1 MRKRTDYFVGA
12 SIVAFA
18 AAGCASTAP
27 YANAPSDPYAAA
39 LYTGAPQPDVG
50 DLYAGLYA
58 PAQTSSNGAPL
69 ELVSYAGIE
78 GARRAHQ
85 LYSKAEAEALDGR
98 CEASV
103 RPNASESMI
112 DIAELC
118 DVPLQ
123 MLVEF
128 NPGVADISYST
139 DGARVRI
146 PGGLESPQ
154 GAFAMSDQL
163 VLLDAVQ
170 PGDTLEK
177 IAYRLNVSETSLA
190 NLNPGVDWTNPKV
203 GQAFVKPAAAAA
215 VTGAPAHEASEP
227 APAWQGYSGLA
238 ASGGTVAGGGGATPH
253 APYQLTPV
261 KAYARA
267 AGVYPDDRLEVD
279 REFVKAG
286 GKVEV
291 TARAEPGASVTFYS
305 GESPGAMT
313 KSKTVRANE
322 NGRATAVISV
332 KKKSNMGGVVF
343 GARQQGSSETQYSE
357 RVGVIQLEE
366 NGAPGAGSEGSDEE

>member
-1 MRKRTDYFVGA
+1 MIGDADIAALGADGAERNERAANVERKRVARDLLHAGKGA
-12 SIVAFA
+12 AIGA
-18 AAGCASTAP
+18 A
-27 YANAPSDPYAAA
+27 
-39 LYTGAPQPDVG
+39 
-50 DLYAGLYA
+50 
-58 PAQTSSNGAPL
+58 
-69 ELVSYAGIE
+69 
-78 GARRAHQ
+78 
-85 LYSKAEAEALDGR
+85 
-98 CEASV
+98 
-103 RPNASESMI
+103 
-112 DIAELC
+112 
-118 DVPLQ
+118 
-123 MLVEF
+123 
-128 NPGVADISYST
+128 
-139 DGARVRI
+139 
-146 PGGLESPQ
+146 
-154 GAFAMSDQL
+154 
-163 VLLDAVQ
+163 
-170 PGDTLEK
+170 
-177 IAYRLNVSETSLA
+177 
-190 NLNPGVDWTNPKV
+190 
-203 GQAFVKPAAAAA
+203 
-215 VTGAPAHEASEP
+215 
-227 APAWQGYSGLA
+227 
-238 ASGGTVAGGGGATPH
+238 GGTVAGGGRATPH

-313 KSKTVRANE
+313 KSKTVRADE